1 MEEEDEEILE
11 TPGFGWRVSVS
22 IIVGVGW
29 LVFLILWVTFYAAA
43 FTLLENLV
51 IVLVSLLI
59 VGAILGASWASWGI
73 KYGRKFG
80 KCD

>member
-1 MEEEDEEILE
+1 MEEDEEILE

-80 KCD
+80 KCK